1 MPFLSD
7 ERVNFIIDGNRKER
21 KKRTTELIPVEMKD
35 SNRPQLIK
43 GSLIPSLFI
52 KGNRK
57 ICQPQSLSKSQTAN
71 IIGCLTS
78 TLQKG
83 EP

>member
-7 ERVNFIIDGNRKER
+7 ERVNFIIDGKRKER

-57 ICQPQSLSKSQTAN
+57 ICQPQS
-71 IIGCLTS
+71 
-78 TLQKG
+78 
-83 EP
+83 

>member
-1 MPFLSD
+1 M
-7 ERVNFIIDGNRKER
+7 EKRKKER

-71 IIGCLTS
+71 RIGCLTS
-78 TLQKG
+78 TLRKG
-83 EP
+83 KP